1 MERLSSEELAEKVKQ
16 LYQEYGP
23 LCDSEGFYNHT
34 GECWNDTLQM
44 IFLNSDVCKESV
56 QKKLAMEEIDPFKVE
71 SIFGPVLEKMYIPE
85 EVKEDFIRK
94 WVGLITMYLET
105 LQSRFHRHYY
115 TESLRLER
123 AGEHGACSLDD
134 AKGDA
139 ALKEMLKLAMLYRT
153 KGKEGPL
160 SAFAGQSF
168 TKYGLNVQRDPK
180 KIWNI
185 YKSGGETSS
194 RDNVDMIFKHFFSL
208 PFTKVNYRKESKTPY
223 LYQDDKKNIF
233 SLNDSVFAVYIGSY
247 TIRGQHSGHATC
259 FYTCGNR
266 EYYFDDNN
274 GSIQFPWKRL
284 LKLLGDNQRN
294 DILTNIYLDGSLM
307 ITDPS
312 GKELLKYEGYPTLAV
327 SKIGLKK
334 GSKGKNTYK
343 TFLWDGTEIVIDTD
357 KESFE
362 DFTFERKMGDNTLTF
377 QFYKGKNAT
386 DMLTT
391 YELEKQE
398 FVKGRANEKTGYFIG
413 SRLNQD
419 KDKILEIKLDEQLE
433 KVVAGK
439 ATIDEFFYEG
449 QEEKYNPLLL
459 ALHLN
464 SLEYVR
470 KVLDMKADIKV
481 RGENN
486 DSVLFFA
493 IGENCDIE
501 ILELL
506 IQSGADLN
514 DNDSLSGGY
523 TPLIGAM
530 IFYDDGEGEE
540 VVKLLLEK
548 GANVNA
554 KSNKGVTAIEYAVV
568 LNRFENILQLLEE
581 YGAERPKCPTKEQ
594 LLGENLLIKALEK
607 EELVK
612 AGLLGKCYREL
623 ELFEEINRENLVG
636 DTPLKVLI
644 RIPYS
649 NWTKRLFTIFL
660 RSGADV
666 NYIDR
671 FGGTILHYA
680 ISLNAIKWV
689 KLLIEEGAK
698 SNVIVR
704 GLGSPL
710 DFAKRLGN
718 SEMIKVVEEED
729 QKNPLAYVM
738 AVPKTM
744 RKPTFTFRR
753 RNVKKAT
760 NIPRSQ
766 NGGRKTRRKN

>member
-1 MERLSSEELAEKVKQ
+1 MQSLSKAELAKQ
-16 LYQEYGP
+16 VQSLFTELGP

-56 QKKLAMEEIDPFKVE
+56 QGKLALGEIDPFEVE
-71 SIFGPVLEKMYIPE
+71 TIFEPVLEKMYIPE
-85 EVKEDFIRK
+85 EVKEDYIRK

-105 LQSRFHRHYY
+105 LQSRFRRHYY
-115 TESLRLER
+115 TESLRLDK
-123 AGEHGACSLDD
+123 AKNACSLDD

-139 ALKEMLKLAMLYRT
+139 ALKDMLKLSMLYRT

-168 TKYGLNVQRDPK
+168 TKYGLDVQRDPK
-180 KIWNI
+180 KLLNL
-185 YKSGGETSS
+185 YESGGETSS
-194 RDNVDMIFKHFFSL
+194 RDNVDMIFKHFFSI
-208 PFTKVNYRKESKTPY
+208 PFTKVNYRKEYKTPY
-223 LYQDDKKNIF
+223 LYLDQQKNSF
-233 SLNDSVFAVYIGSY
+233 ALKESVFAVYIGSY

-266 EYYFDDNN
+266 DYYFDDNY
-274 GSIQFPWKRL
+274 GSIQFPWKRV

-294 DILTNIYLDGSLM
+294 DVLTNLYLDGSLM

-312 GKELLKYEGYPTLAV
+312 GKELLKYEGYPTLAI
-327 SKIGLKK
+327 SKTALKK
-334 GSKGKNTYK
+334 GSKGKNTYR
-343 TFLWDGTEIVIDTD
+343 TFLWDGTEIVMDTD

-362 DFTFERKMGDNTLTF
+362 DFTYERKMGDNTLSF
-377 QFYKGKNAT
+377 QFKKGKNAT

-391 YELEKQE
+391 YEMEQRKG
-398 FVKGRANEKTGYFIG
+398 FVKGRANEKTGYFLG
-413 SRLNQD
+413 SRLNHN

-433 KVVAGK
+433 KVSAGVAKIDDFFFEGK
-439 ATIDEFFYEG
+439 
-449 QEEKYNPLLL
+449 EEKYNPLLL
-459 ALHLN
+459 AIHLN
-464 SLEYVR
+464 NLEYVE
-470 KVLDMKADIKV
+470 KILDMGADMKV
-481 RGENN
+481 RGINN

-493 IGENCDIE
+493 IAENCDLE

-506 IQSGADLN
+506 VEKGADLN
-514 DNDSLSGGY
+514 DNESLSGGY

-540 VVKLLLEK
+540 VVNFLLEK
-548 GANVNA
+548 GANANA
-554 KSNKGVTAIEYAVV
+554 KSKKGVTAIEYALV
-568 LNRFENILQLLEE
+568 LNRFVNILQLLEE
-581 YGAERPKCPTKEQ
+581 HGAERPQCPTKEQ
-594 LLGENLLIKALEK
+594 LLGENLLMKALEK

-612 AGLLGKCYREL
+612 AGILGKCYREL
-623 ELFEEINRENLVG
+623 ELFEEMNRENLVG
-636 DTPLKVLI
+636 DTPLKVLL

-649 NWTKRLFTIFL
+649 NWTKTVFSIFL

-671 FGGTILHYA
+671 FGGTPLHYA
-680 ISLNAIKWV
+680 ISLNALKWV

-698 SNVIVR
+698 SNILVR

-718 SEMIKVVEEED
+718 PEIIKVLEEED
-729 QKNPLAYVM
+729 QKNPLAYMM

-744 RKPTFTFRR
+744 RKPSLTFRR
-753 RNVKKAT
+753 RNVKKAS
-760 NIPRSQ
+760 NMPRTQ
-766 NGGRKTRRKN
+766 NGGRKTRRRY